1 MCTQCPYLFVMKN
14 FDYGVEAVPGS
25 FGETFLDGTVKDGAI
40 GVIVDDTGEI
50 GPRRGGVF
58 FAPILFRP

>member
-1 MCTQCPYLFVMKN
+1 MKN